1 MGQVNSSGNVCS
13 LCGGGGGGVYL
24 LISGVLAW
32 IESL

>member
-1 MGQVNSSGNVCS
+1 MGQVNSSGERLLS
-13 LCGGGGGGVYL
+13 LAGGGGVYL